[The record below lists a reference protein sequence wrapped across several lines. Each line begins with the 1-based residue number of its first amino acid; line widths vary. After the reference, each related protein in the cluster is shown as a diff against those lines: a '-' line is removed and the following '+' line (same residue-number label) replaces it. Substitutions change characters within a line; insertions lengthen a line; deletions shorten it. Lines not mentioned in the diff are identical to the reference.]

1 MEQKTKRYLARMQP
15 LLERYGYD
23 IVAAAV
29 LVEGIG
35 IPAPGQTLLIAG
47 ALEAG
52 QGRMNIIWLLFVV
65 AASATVGNS
74 GGYAIG
80 RWGGR
85 AVLEKLKLDATRQQH
100 IEDIFRRRG
109 GVVIVLGRFLDG
121 FRQLNGI
128 VAGLM
133 RMPWWSFSFYN
144 TVGALLWT
152 GVWGLGTYYL
162 GRDIHAVAALF
173 HHHRWVL
180 YGITATVLVAVFVWL
195 VSPTKL
201 VKFPRGKR

>member
-1 MEQKTKRYLARMQP
+1 MEQKSKRYLARMQP
-15 LLERYGYD
+15 LLERYGYG

-29 LVEGIG
+29 LMEGIG

-180 YGITATVLVAVFVWL
+180 YGITGTVLVAVFVWL